1 MDNKNISKNKEKL
14 IKELQGIYDSS
25 KIKDYDKL
33 DNNSLSK
40 AAAFRLD
47 QESKEVELL
56 AIGIGEYA
64 KLIEQEAIK
73 HNIPIYQDKDLVQ
86 ELIKFDINT
95 NLPPH
100 MYDVIVQ
107 VINFVAKISNKY
119 ERNRT

>member
-14 IKELQGIYDSS
+14 IKELKGIYDSS
-25 KIKDYDKL
+25 KVKDYNKI
-33 DNNSLSK
+33 NNKSLSK
-40 AAAFRLD
+40 AAAFKLD

-56 AIGIGEYA
+56 AIGVGEYA
-64 KLIEQEAIK
+64 NLIEQEAIK
-73 HNIPIYQDKDLVQ
+73 HNIPVYQDKDLVQ

-119 ERNRT
+119 ERNRA

>member
-1 MDNKNISKNKEKL
+1 MDKKNISKNKEKL

-25 KIKDYDKL
+25 KVKDYDKL
-33 DNNSLSK
+33 NNKNLSK
-40 AAAFRLD
+40 AAAFKLD
-47 QESKEVELL
+47 QESKEIELL
-56 AIGIGEYA
+56 AIGVGEYA
-64 KLIEQEAIK
+64 NLIEQEAIK
-73 HNIPIYQDKDLVQ
+73 HNIPVYQDKDLVQ

-107 VINFVAKISNKY
+107 VINFVAKVSNKY

>member
-1 MDNKNISKNKEKL
+1 MDNKNISKNKEKS
-14 IKELQGIYDSS
+14 IKELQSIYNSS
-25 KIKDYDKL
+25 KVKDYDKL
-33 DNNSLSK
+33 DNKSLSK

-56 AIGIGEYA
+56 AIGVGEYA
-64 KLIEQEAIK
+64 NLIEQEAIK
-73 HNIPIYQDKDLVQ
+73 HDIPVYQDKDLVH

-107 VINFVAKISNKY
+107 VINFVAKVSNKY
-119 ERNRT
+119 ERNKA

>member
-1 MDNKNISKNKEKL
+1 MDNKNIPKNKEKL
-14 IKELQGIYDSS
+14 IRDLQGIYDSL
-25 KIKDYDKL
+25 KVKDYDKI
-33 DNNSLSK
+33 NNKNLSK
-40 AAAFRLD
+40 AAAFKLD

-56 AIGIGEYA
+56 AIGVGEYA
-64 KLIEQEAIK
+64 NLIEQEAIK
-73 HNIPIYQDKDLVQ
+73 HNIPVYQDKDLVQ

-107 VINFVAKISNKY
+107 VINFVAKVSSKY

>member
-1 MDNKNISKNKEKL
+1 MDNKNISKSKEKL
-14 IKELQGIYDSS
+14 IKELKGIYDSS
-25 KIKDYDKL
+25 KVKDYDKL
-33 DNNSLSK
+33 DNKSLSK

-56 AIGIGEYA
+56 AIGVGEYA
-64 KLIEQEAIK
+64 NLIEQEAIK

-107 VINFVAKISNKY
+107 IINFVAKISNKY
-119 ERNRT
+119 ERNKT

>member
-1 MDNKNISKNKEKL
+1 MDKKNISKNKEKL

-25 KIKDYDKL
+25 KVKDYDKL
-33 DNNSLSK
+33 DNKSLSK

-56 AIGIGEYA
+56 AIGLGEYA
-64 KLIEQEAIK
+64 NLIEQEAIK
-73 HNIPIYQDKDLVQ
+73 HNIPVYQDKDLVQ
-86 ELIKFDINT
+86 EIIKFDINT

-100 MYDVIVQ
+100 MYDVIIQ

-119 ERNRT
+119 ERNRA

>member
-1 MDNKNISKNKEKL
+1 MDNKNIPKNKEKL
-14 IKELQGIYDSS
+14 TRELQGIYDSS
-25 KIKDYDKL
+25 KVKDYDKL
-33 DNNSLSK
+33 NNKNLSK
-40 AAAFRLD
+40 AAAFKLD

-56 AIGIGEYA
+56 AIGVGEYA
-64 KLIEQEAIK
+64 NLIEQEAIK
-73 HNIPIYQDKDLVQ
+73 HNIPVYQDKDLVQ

-107 VINFVAKISNKY
+107 VINFVAKVSNKY

>member
-1 MDNKNISKNKEKL
+1 MDNKKNKEKL
-14 IKELQGIYDSS
+14 IKELQGIYNSS
-25 KIKDYDKL
+25 KVKDYDKS
-33 DNNSLSK
+33 DNKSLSK

-56 AIGIGEYA
+56 AIGVGEYA
-64 KLIEQEAIK
+64 NLIEQEAK
-73 HNIPIYQDKDLVQ
+73 KNNIPVYQDKDLVQ

-100 MYDVIVQ
+100 MYDAIVQ
-107 VINFVAKISNKY
+107 VINFVAKVSNKY

>member
-14 IKELQGIYDSS
+14 IKELQDIYNSS
-25 KIKDYDKL
+25 KVKDYYKL
-33 DNNSLSK
+33 DNKGLSK

-56 AIGIGEYA
+56 AIGVGEYA
-64 KLIEQEAIK
+64 NLIKQEAIK
-73 HNIPIYQDKDLVQ
+73 HNIPVYQDKDLVQ

-95 NLPPH
+95 NLPSH

-119 ERNRT
+119 ERNRA